1 MKMNITKKINH
12 LVAFSAFLAAG
23 LVGVT
28 VYAAPRT
35 EVVGGLQWTYE
46 TLRRNSDNVFIKK
59 VVPADPSSA
68 VEGVVAIPSSFANGK
83 YKVTSL
89 GSKLFSNNL
98 YLEGVEIPSTVSY
111 IGRNCFF
118 RCQNLRSIKIPAAV
132 VEIDNSAFGGCKFL
146 KTVEFEQGSKLARIG
161 NYAFANTTN
170 LASIEIP
177 ESVTVINAGAFAGSG
192 ILRMLVPDS
201 VKSLG
206 MEAFSDC
213 TELETA
219 VIGSRVTI
227 INSKTFSNCKK
238 LQKVVLKSKYLSKIN
253 RNAFFNCKSLMQLET
268 ARPMVEVEVDANAF
282 KGCPRKF

>member
-1 MKMNITKKINH
+1 MNITKKINR
-12 LVAFSAFLAAG
+12 VAAFSAFLAAG

-28 VYAAPRT
+28 ASAAPRT

-46 TLRRNSDNVFIKK
+46 NLRRNSDNVVIKK

-68 VEGVVAIPSSFANGK
+68 VEGVVAIPSTFANGK

-111 IGRNCFF
+111 IGWNCFF
-118 RCQNLRSIKIPAAV
+118 RCQNLRMIKIPAAV
-132 VEIDNSAFGGCKFL
+132 IEIEDGAFNGCKFL

-161 NYAFANTTN
+161 SSAFRNTTS
-170 LASIEIP
+170 LTGIEIP
-177 ESVTVINAGAFAGSG
+177 ESVTVIGSNAFSGSG
-192 ILRMLVPDS
+192 ILRVLVPDS
-201 VKSLG
+201 VKSLSR
-206 MEAFSDC
+206 EAFSDC

-219 VIGSRVTI
+219 IIGSRVTI
-227 INSKTFSNCKK
+227 INNKTFSNCKK

-253 RNAFFNCKSLMQLET
+253 WYAFSNCKSLQQLET
-268 ARPMVEVEVDANAF
+268 ARSMVEVEVDANAF
-282 KGCPRKF
+282 YGCPRKF